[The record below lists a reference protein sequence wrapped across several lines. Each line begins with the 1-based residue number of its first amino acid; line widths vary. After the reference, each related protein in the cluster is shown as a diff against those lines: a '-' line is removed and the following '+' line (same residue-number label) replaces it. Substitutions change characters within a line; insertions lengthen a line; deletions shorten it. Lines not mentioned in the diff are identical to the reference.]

1 MGVRFDR
8 DIGIQN
14 TNLEADLPAQARAS
28 GLGIAVGD
36 FMNAYTLSAVIA
48 LLGVIVSPGSLADTA
63 SVPDRMRAA
72 ALDKGQDAESLS
84 IHQLPVPKPGAGEVL
99 IEVKTAGVGVWQAKY
114 RPSESQDT
122 HFPVILGS
130 DGAGVVA
137 AVGAGVHGFKAGDQV
152 YGSNAAFYAEYVTV
166 PAEKVAHV
174 PQGINP
180 TEAGVL
186 AISGLSALQGLDD
199 VLGVK
204 AGEKLIIHGAAGAV
218 GTLAVQFAKLRGA
231 KVLATVSDDAGAAL
245 VKRLGADIVIN
256 GRTTDIT
263 AAARSFAPD
272 GVDAVFGLAGGDS
285 LEHCIDTL
293 RHDNRGRVA
302 YLYGME
308 PLPRPRYGIRMSLY
322 SYIAGH
328 DEFQRLNEA
337 VEAAKLQVP
346 IAAEYALADAGQAH
360 KRLAQGHL
368 LGKMVIRVR

>member
-1 MGVRFDR
+1 MK
-8 DIGIQN
+8 
-14 TNLEADLPAQARAS
+14 AQALCA
-28 GLGIAVGD
+28 LIT
-36 FMNAYTLSAVIA
+36 TLSFVASSA
-48 LLGVIVSPGSLADTA
+48 SLADSA
-63 SVPDRMRAA
+63 PVPDTMRAA
-72 ALDKGQDAESLS
+72 AIDKGGDAESLS
-84 IHQLPVPKPGAGEVL
+84 IHQLPVPKPEAGQVL
-99 IEVKTAGVGVWQAKY
+99 IAVNTAGVGVWQAKY

-137 AVGAGVHGFKAGDQV
+137 AVGSGVHGFKVGDQV
-152 YGSNAAFYAEYVTV
+152 YGSNAAFYAEYVAV
-166 PAEKVAHV
+166 PADKVAHV
-174 PQGINP
+174 PKGINP

-204 AGEKLIIHGAAGAV
+204 AGEKLIIHGASGAV
-218 GTLAVQFAKLRGA
+218 GALAVQFARLRGV
-231 KVLATVSDDAGAAL
+231 KVLATVSDEAGAAL
-245 VKRLGADIVIN
+245 VKRLGADVVIN

-263 AAARSFAPD
+263 ASARSFAPD
-272 GVDAVFGLAGGDS
+272 GVDAVLGLAGGES
-285 LEHCIDTL
+285 LEHCIDAL

-337 VEAAKLQVP
+337 VEAARLQVP
-346 IAAEYALADAGQAH
+346 IAAEYSLADAGQAH

-368 LGKMVIRVR
+368 LGKIAIHVR